1 MNGWTRENPILGE
14 PIYTHTHGEALRI
27 GLGRL
32 IPGLADLLGKRK
44 DSAPKD
50 ELAEFAGIPAG
61 HKEPPE
67 DPVLAR
73 LLPDFE
79 KAGDEEYEGDNS
91 LLRSIHEA
99 DIIDAKMANLKT
111 VYYSLDG
118 DDPTITISHSQ
129 AQAWLNVLTDLRI
142 YLLTGNQD
150 DVTVVA
156 DFFGWVLEGL
166 LEVMMEDME

>member
-32 IPGLADLLGKRK
+32 IPRLTDLLGKRK

-79 KAGDEEYEGDNS
+79 QAGDEEYEGDNS

-99 DIIDAKMANLKT
+99 DIIDAKIANLKT
-111 VYYSLDG
+111 VYYSLGGDG
-118 DDPTITISHSQ
+118 PSITISHTQ
-129 AQAWLNVLTDLRI
+129 AQAWLTVLTDLRI
-142 YLLTGNQD
+142 YLLTGDQQD
-150 DVTVVA
+150 VEVVA

-166 LEVMMEDME
+166 LEVMTEDME

>member
-142 YLLTGNQD
+142 YLLIGNQD